1 MALKIDIIVDTV
13 CPWCYVGKRRFER
26 ALEIRPQPDIEV
38 GWRAFQL
45 NPEMPREG
53 IDRRTYVAEKFGGPE
68 RAHSVHASLV
78 QAGEEEGISFNFNK
92 IEKTPNTVYSHRLVR
107 YAAKYGLQTPV
118 ISAIFD
124 AYFLEGRDIGEPDTL
139 ARIADAAGMDHDDT
153 LEFLESDRDTETIL
167 AEDELARRLGVNGV
181 PCFIVNRKYAVS
193 GAQSPEVLV
202 QVFDLAN
209 QDDTPPLSD

>member
-1 MALKIDIIVDTV
+1 MSLKIDIIVDTV
-13 CPWCYVGKRRFER
+13 CPWCYVGKKRFDR
-26 ALEIRPQPDIEV
+26 ALEIRPQPDIQV

-53 IDRRTYVAEKFGGPE
+53 MDRRTYVTEKFGGIE
-68 RAHSVHASLV
+68 RARSIHSSLMS
-78 QAGEEEGISFNFNK
+78 AGEEEGIRFNFNE
-92 IEKTPNTVYSHRLVR
+92 IEKTPNTIHSHRLVR
-107 YAAKYGLQTPV
+107 YAAEHGLQTPV

-124 AYFLEGRDIGEPDTL
+124 AYFLNGRDIGEPDVL
-139 ARIADAAGMDHDDT
+139 AAIAESTGLDFDDT
-153 LEFLESDRDTETIL
+153 LAFLESDRDIETIL

-202 QVFDLAN
+202 QVFDLASHDEN
-209 QDDTPPLSD
+209 